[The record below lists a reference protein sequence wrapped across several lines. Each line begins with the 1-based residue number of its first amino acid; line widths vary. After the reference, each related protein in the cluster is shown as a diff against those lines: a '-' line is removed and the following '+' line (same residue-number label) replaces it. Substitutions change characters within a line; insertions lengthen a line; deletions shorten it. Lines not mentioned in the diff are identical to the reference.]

1 MKKIMFKYPSIL
13 KNAKGE
19 FRKVGF
25 ELEYSG
31 LTLEKS
37 AGIIFSS

>member
-1 MKKIMFKYPSIL
+1 MKKIMFKYPPIL
-13 KNAKGE
+13 KNTKGE